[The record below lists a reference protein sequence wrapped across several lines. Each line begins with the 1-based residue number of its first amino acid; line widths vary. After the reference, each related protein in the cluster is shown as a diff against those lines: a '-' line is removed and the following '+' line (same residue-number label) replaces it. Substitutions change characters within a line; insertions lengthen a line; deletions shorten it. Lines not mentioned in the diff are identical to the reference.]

1 MELRAKAIDE
11 RISWKSFAYE
21 VQCFLSDRVCPT
33 YEWLDTRYFKLIANS
48 LNREIGVFREVAA
61 SNCLMQ
67 IDYHY
72 PESDECR
79 AGQTFYIVF
88 GAANG
93 VFGGHANHFM
103 SLIYLGELDPQD
115 HMYHIS
121 QEARLKSTMLYPE
134 VRILSDE
141 ELPASNGVESEVS
154 ELMSIDVVNLNKQ
167 FKAAATLHVFDRKNV
182 NQEQIL
188 AFLDT
193 MQGVK
198 RTEFCE
204 KKKLETSFVSAFDV
218 VKTAGNEPETKD
230 DYDFVVKA
238 ESSHVRVKMGE
249 HWFYFT
255 RVNTVDHVNPSR
267 NIFFINDLFK
277 HVPALFKRDLYGK
290 HHSLLS
296 YFHRHT

>member
-1 MELRAKAIDE
+1 
-11 RISWKSFAYE
+11 
-21 VQCFLSDRVCPT
+21 
-33 YEWLDTRYFKLIANS
+33 
-48 LNREIGVFREVAA
+48 
-61 SNCLMQ
+61 
-67 IDYHY
+67 
-72 PESDECR
+72 
-79 AGQTFYIVF
+79 
-88 GAANG
+88 
-93 VFGGHANHFM
+93 M
-103 SLIYLGELDPQD
+103 SLIYLGDLDPND

-134 VRILSDE
+134 VRIVSD
-141 ELPASNGVESEVS
+141 VESDVK
-154 ELMSIDVVNLNKQ
+154 ELMSTDVEVNLNKQ
-167 FKAAATLHVFDRKNV
+167 FKAAAAETPKVFDIKNV
-182 NQEQIL
+182 NREEIL

-193 MQGVK
+193 IQGVK
-198 RTEFCE
+198 RTETCE
-204 KKKLETSFVSAFDV
+204 KKKLETNFVSAFDV

-238 ESSHVRVKMGE
+238 ESSHVKVKMGE

-267 NIFFINDLFK
+267 NIFFTNDLFK